1 MQNIAISSVNL
12 SLHTAHKKQTPKERD
27 VAEVFVF
34 NPPPPK
40 PEEIQINHVIVP
52 ADKGD
57 ENQDAQA
64 PVIEEQQDSTHEKLR
79 KIAEKARNRRETKAA
94 AEENKEAP
102 E

>member
-1 MQNIAISSVNL
+1 MRNITISSVNL
-12 SLHTAHKKQTPKERD
+12 SLPRAYKKQTPKKRD

-57 ENQDAQA
+57 EKQDAQGHM
-64 PVIEEQQDSTHEKLR
+64 IQEQQDSAQEKLR
-79 KIAEKARNRRETKAA
+79 KIAERARKRREAKAA
-94 AEENKEAP
+94 AKEA
-102 E
+102 EADE